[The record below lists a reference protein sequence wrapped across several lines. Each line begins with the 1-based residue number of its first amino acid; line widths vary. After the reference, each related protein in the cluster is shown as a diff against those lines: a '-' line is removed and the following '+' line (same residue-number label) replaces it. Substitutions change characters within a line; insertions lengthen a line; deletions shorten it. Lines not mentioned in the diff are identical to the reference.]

1 MSVVSGIVVYLLLWW
16 TVVFCVLPFGMNP
29 TKGSE
34 GGDEGLPHNPKI
46 LQKALITTLI
56 SGILWVVIYV
66 LIDHH
71 VISFFDM
78 ADDMAAQD
86 LKTEQ

>member
-1 MSVVSGIVVYLLLWW
+1 MSIVSGIVVYLLLWW

-29 TKGSE
+29 IKGN
-34 GGDEGLPHNPKI
+34 EGLPHNPKI

-78 ADDMAAQD
+78 AEHMATQD
-86 LKTEQ
+86 FKTEQQK